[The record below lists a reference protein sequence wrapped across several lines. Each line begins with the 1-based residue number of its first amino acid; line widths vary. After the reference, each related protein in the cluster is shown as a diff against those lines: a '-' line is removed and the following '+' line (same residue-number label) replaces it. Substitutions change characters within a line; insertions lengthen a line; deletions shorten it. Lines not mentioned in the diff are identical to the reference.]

1 MAKWQHVAAAVNS
14 VSATDRKVPEI
25 KKKWS
30 DLKVE
35 AKKNTTIRTC
45 LLLAGGTPKLTP
57 LETRMASI
65 LGEASVWGIVSEKE
79 GDTDMTETTDEPV
92 LPESGAVGDEEVP
105 GEEVPGEGAAAAE
118 RPTVPST
125 SASSAHGTPGSG
137 RVLTDA
143 VLQT

>member
-1 MAKWQHVAAAVNS
+1 
-14 VSATDRKVPEI
+14 
-25 KKKWS
+25 
-30 DLKVE
+30 
-35 AKKNTTIRTC
+35 
-45 LLLAGGTPKLTP
+45 
-57 LETRMASI
+57 MASI

-92 LPESGAVGDEEVP
+92 LPESGAVGDDEVPGKEVPSEEVPGEEVPCEEVPGEEVPCEEVPSEEVPDEEVPGEEVPCEEVP